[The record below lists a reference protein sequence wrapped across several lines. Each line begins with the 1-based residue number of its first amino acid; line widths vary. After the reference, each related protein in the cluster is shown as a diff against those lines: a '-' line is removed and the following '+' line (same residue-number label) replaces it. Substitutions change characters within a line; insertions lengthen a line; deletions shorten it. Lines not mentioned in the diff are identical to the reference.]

1 MSSTANYPLA
11 DQQPQPVDALTTPL
25 QMGDASAPAL
35 HTGDG
40 GLLPQTFDGYRIIDR
55 LGGGA
60 MATVYRAI
68 DTEADQP
75 IALKVLAPGADDI
88 LRERFRTEARTVSNL
103 AHPHIVQTLR
113 VGQVQNAFPYIAME
127 LVEGDSLASL
137 LERQNQLS
145 VADSCLLLEPIA
157 RALAYANSQHV
168 VHRDVKPSNILLR
181 TAQPG
186 DPHSIQL
193 SVLPKPV
200 IPLLSDF
207 GIARA
212 LDAPELTSAGRT
224 IGTPAYMS
232 PEQCAGTRNLD
243 GRADIYSLATV
254 LYRCLVGRPPFMGAT
269 TQILHAHVYEAL
281 TIPDAIAKALPPAM
295 LNILQRA
302 LQKNPEDRY
311 ADMALFANDMAAL
324 LRYMRVPLNGTQEST
339 LTLPMLAALQPEQEK
354 KTAHV
359 LVSGVTEQNVR
370 AQSITSLGTV
380 DRPGTGEAVA
390 RNPLT
395 GVRTTQ
401 STTAV
406 GSKAEAN
413 TARRRPT
420 SRPTNWVY
428 VTVASLLSVALFVL
442 LSLALVNLLPNRNG
456 QNSGPDGQLAGALLP
471 TATAIITT
479 TTAPTST
486 LAPVDVP
493 AALPTVAGTI
503 PPDGAAPATSDIVA
517 GTVTTATTPAAVRA
531 TAAVT
536 TSAINAATE
545 VVTATLT
552 TPTAPT
558 ATTTMSA
565 TGALSNGIKFDI
577 GAIWQ
582 EDVLYFHRG
591 REWRQARRQALEV
604 IGAALQQ
611 EANISVNALLELP
624 PDEQTKLIVDNLLKK
639 EEAAFWQQWQAT
651 IPITQ
656 VKTVLFDTYVGIANQ
671 ENKADRPA
679 EALAYF
685 DAALLVRDDEP
696 IITTLNAATARY
708 ANAIGET
715 TKALA
720 ADALSLL
727 YDDYAT
733 QEAEA
738 QSFCSAAE
746 YLSVAAAIAENS
758 QYTAR
763 LQGYQQQCSDTKAT
777 ATPTSEA
784 LPDRQGGT
792 FIYSTQEGG
801 VYRIYRA
808 TTSGLT
814 HNFVLLVENGAQ
826 PGVSPDGRYMAFFS
840 RFGESSAGI
849 SLYDFTAPLAPQAT
863 YPRLS
868 SFIEDS
874 RISAPS
880 WSPESNRV
888 AFTSDREGDRRF
900 RLYVAAPPTLNGTAY
915 TLGEDP
921 AWSPRLSGPS
931 RLAYKGANETG
942 NNVGLWLIDENGG
955 SKEPLTNN
963 GSDRRPVWSPD
974 GQYVVFMRDV
984 GNNNWELFRVSVTDG
999 SEMQLTNHPAQDG
1012 LPTISPDGRWVAF
1025 ASDREGKW
1033 AIWEVP
1039 LAGGNEQMVM
1049 PMQGVLNNWLE
1060 HAIQWVR

>member
-11 DQQPQPVDALTTPL
+11 DQQAQPVDALTTPL
-25 QMGDASAPAL
+25 QMGDASTPAL

-60 MATVYRAI
+60 MATVYRAV
-68 DTEADQP
+68 DTEVEQP
-75 IALKVLAPGADDI
+75 VALKVLAPGADDI

-157 RALAYANSQHV
+157 RALAYAHSQHV
-168 VHRDVKPSNILLR
+168 IHRDVKPSNILLR

-186 DPHSIQL
+186 ELHSIQL
-193 SVLPKPV
+193 SALPNPV

-295 LNILQRA
+295 FNILQRA

-324 LRYMRVPLNGTQEST
+324 LRYMRIPINGTQEAT

-370 AQSITSLGTV
+370 AQATTGRGAGES
-380 DRPGTGEAVA
+380 PGTGEVVA

-395 GVRTTQ
+395 GIRTTQ
-401 STTAV
+401 SNATVPPRAD
-406 GSKAEAN
+406 AN
-413 TARRRPT
+413 AARRRPT
-420 SRPTNWVY
+420 NQSTNWVY
-428 VTVASLLSVALFVL
+428 VAVASLLSVALFVL

-456 QNSGPDGQLAGALLP
+456 QNIDPNEPVAGAFVP
-471 TATAIITT
+471 TVAAVITATM
-479 TTAPTST
+479 APTSS
-486 LAPVDVP
+486 LPSVDAPAV
-493 AALPTVAGTI
+493 LPTVASTTT
-503 PPDGAAPATSDIVA
+503 PEGAAPATADIAA
-517 GTVTTATTPAAVRA
+517 GTVP
-531 TAAVT
+531 TAAPPTDVRITSTVT
-536 TSAINAATE
+536 HSAAIAGTGVA
-545 VVTATLT
+545 TATLT

-558 ATTTMSA
+558 VTATVSA
-565 TGALSNGIKFDI
+565 TGVLSDGIKFDI
-577 GAIWQ
+577 GATWQ
-582 EDVLYFHRG
+582 EDVLYFHQE
-591 REWRQARRQALEV
+591 REWRQVRRQALAV
-604 IGAALQQ
+604 FRTVLQP
-611 EANISVNALLELP
+611 ETNISVNDLLLLSP
-624 PDEQTKLIVDNLLKK
+624 VEQIQPIVENLLKK
-639 EEAAFWQQWQAT
+639 EGAPFWQQWQAT
-651 IPITQ
+651 IPISQ
-656 VKTVLFDTYVGIANQ
+656 VETVLFDTYVGIANQ
-671 ENKADRPA
+671 ENKANRPA

-685 DAALLVRDDEP
+685 DAALLVRDNAP
-696 IITTLNAATARY
+696 AIVSLNLATARY

-715 TKALA
+715 TRALA
-720 ADALSLL
+720 AQSLSQL
-727 YDDYAT
+727 YHEYAT
-733 QEAEA
+733 QEANA
-738 QSFCSAAE
+738 QAFCSAAE
-746 YLSVAAAIAENS
+746 YLSVATAIAANS
-758 QYTAR
+758 SYTDE
-763 LQGYQQQCSDTKAT
+763 LQRYQQQCGDVKT
-777 ATPTSEA
+777 TPTPEA
-784 LPDRQGGT
+784 LPAQQGGT
-792 FIYSTQEGG
+792 FIYSTQEDG

-808 TTSGLT
+808 VTDGLT
-814 HNFVLLVENGAQ
+814 HNYVLLVENGAQ

-840 RFGESSAGI
+840 RYGESPAGI

-900 RLYVAAPPTLNGTAY
+900 RIYVATPPTLNGKDY

-921 AWSPRLSGPS
+921 AWSPRLSGAS

-955 SKEPLTNN
+955 NKKQLTSN

-984 GNNNWELFRVSVTDG
+984 GDNNWELFRVRVADG
-999 SEMQLTNHPAQDG
+999 SELQLTNHPAQDG

-1025 ASDREGKW
+1025 ASDRDGTW
-1033 AIWEVP
+1033 TIWEVP
-1039 LAGGNEQMVM
+1039 LAGGSEQVVM

-1060 HAIQWVR
+1060 HAIQWVK

>member
-11 DQQPQPVDALTTPL
+11 DQQAQPV
-25 QMGDASAPAL
+25 GASTPAL
-35 HTGDG
+35 PTGDG

-60 MATVYRAI
+60 MATVYRAV

-75 IALKVLAPGADDI
+75 VALKVLAPGADDI

-157 RALAYANSQHV
+157 RALAYAHSQHV
-168 VHRDVKPSNILLR
+168 IHRDVKPSNILLR

-186 DPHSIQL
+186 EPHSIQL
-193 SVLPKPV
+193 SALPHPV

-212 LDAPELTSAGRT
+212 LDAPELTSVGRT

-311 ADMALFANDMAAL
+311 ADMALFANDLAAL
-324 LRYMRVPLNGTQEST
+324 LRYLRVPLNGAQEAT

-370 AQSITSLGTV
+370 AQSTTSRGV
-380 DRPGTGEAVA
+380 GDPAGAGEVVA

-395 GVRTTQ
+395 GARTTQ
-401 STTAV
+401 SNVTVA
-406 GSKAEAN
+406 SRADAN
-413 TARRRPT
+413 AARRRPT
-420 SRPTNWVY
+420 NRPTNWVY

-442 LSLALVNLLPNRNG
+442 LSLALVNLLPNRDG
-456 QNSGPDGQLAGALLP
+456 QNTGPDGQIAGALLP
-471 TATAIITT
+471 TAAAVITA

-486 LAPVDVP
+486 LAPVDTP
-493 AALPTVAGTI
+493 AATTVATPAARPTVAG
-503 PPDGAAPATSDIVA
+503 ATTQDSRVSATD
-517 GTVTTATTPAAVRA
+517 TVTHSTTV
-531 TAAVT
+531 
-536 TSAINAATE
+536 AATGMA
-545 VVTATLT
+545 TATLT

-558 ATTTMSA
+558 ATTTVSA
-565 TGALSNGIKFDI
+565 TDALTDEISVDI
-577 GAIWQ
+577 GATWQ
-582 EDVLYFHRG
+582 EDVLYFHQE

-611 EANISVNALLELP
+611 EANISVKALLELP
-624 PDEQTKLIVDNLLKK
+624 PGEQTKLIIDNLLKK
-639 EEAAFWQQWQAT
+639 EDAPFWQQWQAT

-671 ENKADRPA
+671 ANKARRPA

-685 DAALLVRDDEP
+685 DAALQVRDDDP
-696 IITTLNAATARY
+696 AIVALNLATARY

-727 YDDYAT
+727 YNDYAT
-733 QEAEA
+733 LAAEA
-738 QSFCSAAE
+738 QAFCSAAE
-746 YLSVAAAIAENS
+746 YLSVANAIAENS
-758 QYTAR
+758 PYTDR
-763 LQGYQQQCSDTKAT
+763 LQHYQQQCGDTKAT
-777 ATPTSEA
+777 PTPEA
-784 LPDRQGGT
+784 LPAQQGGT
-792 FIYSTQEGG
+792 FIYSTQEGS

-808 TTSGLT
+808 TTDGAT
-814 HNFVLLVENGAQ
+814 HNWVLLVENGTQ
-826 PGVSPDGRYMAFFS
+826 PGVSPDGRTMAFFS
-840 RFGESSAGI
+840 RRSDSEGI
-849 SLYDFTAPLAPQAT
+849 SLYNFTAPLAPQAI

-888 AFTSDREGDRRF
+888 AFASDREGDRRF
-900 RLYVAAPPTLNGTAY
+900 RVYVAAPPALNGTAY

-931 RLAYKGANETG
+931 RIAYKGANETG

-955 SKEPLTNN
+955 NKAPLTNN

-984 GNNNWELFRVSVTDG
+984 GANNWELFRVRVADG
-999 SEMQLTNHPAQDG
+999 SELQLTNHPAQDG

-1039 LAGGNEQMVM
+1039 LAGGSEQMVM

-1060 HAIQWVR
+1060 HAIQWVK